1 MVHGLDSCCSF
12 FCSSYILWILSNFCK
27 AVGFWKADTLLIMNV
42 EQVFSA
48 DMFEAK
54 FKGNVLSKS
63 AGREY
68 REKVKCVFAKKNDIC
83 INIGFRRDGLLL
95 IRVHVY
101 WWMSFWSQNLCHC
114 TVYRKGGISSSS
126 SCLDGI
132 PTQWL
137 LLYYGYNKSWMQ
149 YLTQVVGSCCFLIL
163 RCWHQ
168 GLAKMLLWF
177 CVTFWDGSQL
187 RKPFWGVR
195 VFYDHRIVLSFQPF
209 SLVVAGSR
217 FVGCTSHPQLF
228 SFPSLMGLFSICM

>member
-42 EQVFSA
+42 EQVSSA

-68 REKVKCVFAKKNDIC
+68 REKVKCIFLKKNDVC

-101 WWMSFWSQNLCHC
+101 W
-114 TVYRKGGISSSS
+114 
-126 SCLDGI
+126 
-132 PTQWL
+132 
-137 LLYYGYNKSWMQ
+137 
-149 YLTQVVGSCCFLIL
+149 
-163 RCWHQ
+163 
-168 GLAKMLLWF
+168 
-177 CVTFWDGSQL
+177 
-187 RKPFWGVR
+187 
-195 VFYDHRIVLSFQPF
+195 
-209 SLVVAGSR
+209 
-217 FVGCTSHPQLF
+217 
-228 SFPSLMGLFSICM
+228 